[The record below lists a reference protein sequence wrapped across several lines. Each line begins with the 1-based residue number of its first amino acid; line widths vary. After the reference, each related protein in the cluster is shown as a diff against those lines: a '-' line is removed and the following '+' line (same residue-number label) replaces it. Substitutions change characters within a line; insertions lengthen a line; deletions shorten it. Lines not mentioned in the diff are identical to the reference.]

1 MNSTV
6 QKLSVTVFSAAV
18 AIALVAC
25 GQAPSDNAGNSTV
38 ADATRAPEQA
48 PPPKAPKRSY
58 PSGVFEHAA
67 AAGLNTDGVCALD
80 HINKEPVGTIPY
92 AVGDELLFAGW
103 FLPPR
108 GVAASQPLLV
118 LDNGTSQFAHEFKT
132 GGKREDV
139 ARRNNRPEVTDSGY
153 NVRVA
158 LAGLPAGE
166 YAVWLA
172 QEGDGGFRCNTK
184 KSITVNP

>member
-6 QKLSVTVFSAAV
+6 RNLSATVFSAAV

-25 GQAPSDNAGNSTV
+25 GQSSSDG
-38 ADATRAPEQA
+38 ADTAAEPAAAPEKTA
-48 PPPKAPKRSY
+48 PAKAPKRSY
-58 PSGVFEHAA
+58 PSGMFEHAA
-67 AAGLNTDGVCALD
+67 AADLRAGGACALD
-80 HINKEPVGTIPY
+80 RVNKEPIGAVPY

-103 FLPPR
+103 FLPPK
-108 GVAASQPLLV
+108 GIATSQPLVV
-118 LDNGTSQFAHEFKT
+118 LDNGISRFAHEFKT

-139 ARRNNRPEVTDSGY
+139 ARRHNRPETTDSGY
-153 NVRVA
+153 NAKLV

-166 YAVWLA
+166 YSVWLA
-172 QEGDGGFRCNTK
+172 QEGPDGFRCNTN